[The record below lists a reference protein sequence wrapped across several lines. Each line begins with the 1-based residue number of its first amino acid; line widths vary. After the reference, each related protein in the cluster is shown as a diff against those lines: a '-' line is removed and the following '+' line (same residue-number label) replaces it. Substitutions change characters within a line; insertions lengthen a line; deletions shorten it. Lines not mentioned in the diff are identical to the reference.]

1 MIKTIMFKDE
11 GQDFLE
17 WDIEYP
23 DSRNDFIGKVVAC
36 RPFQE
41 DTWKGTEV
49 YQKDIRPGDLL
60 PVVPPI
66 TGRPLTLIHPVRSVK
81 RYGR

>member
-1 MIKTIMFKDE
+1 MLKTVVFKDE

-23 DSRNDFIGKVVAC
+23 DGGVDFVGKVVAC

-41 DTWKGTEV
+41 ETWKGTEV
-49 YQKDIRPGDLL
+49 YQKDIRAGDLL
-60 PVVPPI
+60 PVVPPS
-66 TGRPLTLIHPVRSVK
+66 TGHPMTLIHPVKNVK
-81 RYGR
+81 

>member
-1 MIKTIMFKDE
+1 MLKTVKFVDQ

-23 DSRNDFIGKVVAC
+23 DEGDDFVGKVVAC

-41 DTWKGTEV
+41 AIWYGTEV
-49 YQKDIRPGDLL
+49 YQKDICPGDFL
-60 PVVPPI
+60 PIVPLSRNP
-66 TGRPLTLIHPVRSVK
+66 RPMTLIHPVKSVK
-81 RYGR
+81 